1 MKMDDGEIIREYKAG
16 INKNNMVTVL
26 ADRNCCTRKEMAQ
39 WLKDH
44 GQEVDKRILN
54 KGTAKKAQEEKFDE
68 ILDSV
73 DAGIKEPEIIP
84 DIPEVPDQAAKAD
97 AGKLQLTLVPA
108 SIIRAVAVVRMYG
121 NEKYPEGGPD
131 NWKQVEKQRYRDAL
145 YRHWL
150 AYLDN
155 PEAVDPESGIPHLW
169 HLACNVAFLCE
180 MEEY

>member
-54 KGTAKKAQEEKFDE
+54 KGTAKKAQEEKFEE

-73 DAGIKEPEIIP
+73 DAGKRAEV
-84 DIPEVPDQAAKAD
+84 PEVPNQEAKAD
-97 AGKLQLTLVPA
+97 AGKPRLSLVPMQILYDIA
-108 SIIRAVAVVRMYG
+108 VIREYG
-121 NEKYPEGGPD
+121 CNKYPDGGPE
-131 NWKQVEKQRYRDAL
+131 NWKQVKPERYRDAML
-145 YRHWL
+145 RHMI
-150 AYLDN
+150 AYIQDPQSVDN
-155 PEAVDPESGIPHLW
+155 ESGLK
-169 HLACNVAFLCE
+169 HLAHMACNIAFLCE
-180 MEEY
+180 LEGKK